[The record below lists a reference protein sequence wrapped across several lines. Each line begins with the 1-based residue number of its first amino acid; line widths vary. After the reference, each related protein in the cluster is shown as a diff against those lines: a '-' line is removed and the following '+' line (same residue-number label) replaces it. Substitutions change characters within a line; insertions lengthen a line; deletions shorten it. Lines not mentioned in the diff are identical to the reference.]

1 MRVIV
6 VFEFEGIDPNGEQAD
21 QIVDDVGRA
30 CESMRVVFGAN
41 ACYVDD
47 CEESNHG

>member
-6 VFEFEGIDPNGEQAD
+6 VFEFEGLDPNSEVAD
-21 QIVDDVGRA
+21 QIVDDIGRA
-30 CESMRVVFGAN
+30 CESMRIVFDAS

-47 CEESNHG
+47 CEESCNG